1 MTKKKEIRKYFFDI
15 LRHWKSKSILDFS
28 FLIGNGQFIKQSTF
42 KPLHIYVCIYAN
54 RQIAS
59 HTHRLQ
65 IRTSILSNYLWPM
78 VNHVLLQF
86 MPFNG
91 YQMAKLQLQDL
102 SCTQHLWFLNCFI
115 SYFLALCMSFQT
127 LLSVI
132 HHDQRSK
139 YWYTPYIL

>member
-1 MTKKKEIRKYFFDI
+1 MRQ
-15 LRHWKSKSILDFS
+15 WKIKSILDFN
-28 FLIGNGQFIKQSTF
+28 FLIGKGQFIKQSTF
-42 KPLHIYVCIYAN
+42 KLFLIFVCIYAN

-59 HTHRLQ
+59 LTHRLQ

-86 MPFNG
+86 VPFNG

-132 HHDQRSK
+132 YHDQRST
-139 YWYTPYIL
+139 YWDTAYILYFDYWWKP

>member
-1 MTKKKEIRKYFFDI
+1 MHYKI
-15 LRHWKSKSILDFS
+15 
-28 FLIGNGQFIKQSTF
+28 IKQF
-42 KPLHIYVCIYAN
+42 KIEFYYRQRSVYQTIYLQAITYLCVCIYAN

-139 YWYTPYIL
+139 Y